1 MAGLDGNAS
10 GFSVCATCG
19 VEYAHP
25 LPEVCAICHD
35 DRQWVP
41 STGQRWTSLEELGLE
56 GQSLTW
62 SEDEPGRFVVTTD
75 PGVGI
80 RHSTQVVVTDQGSLL
95 WDPVGYIDD
104 ATAERIRALGPVLG
118 IASSHPHMFGVQ
130 VEWAHALDAP
140 VLVNESDR
148 QWVGRPDPAIRFW
161 SGEERLGSIGLHQ
174 IGGHFAGSSVAIWP
188 DGAGGR
194 GTLLSGDTVFP
205 NPDGWSVG
213 FLRSYPNKIPL
224 SAGVV
229 QRIADDLGRLR
240 FEGVV
245 GNFNNRIET
254 EGHESIQRSAE
265 RHIAW
270 VRGDFDH
277 LT

>member
-1 MAGLDGNAS
+1 MTEPDDAVAP
-10 GFSVCATCG
+10 FSSCSTCG

-25 LPEVCAICHD
+25 LPETCPICRD

-41 STGQRWTSLEELGLE
+41 STGQAWTTLEQLE
-56 GQSLTW
+56 AAGQGLTW
-62 SEDEPGRFVVTTD
+62 SEGEPGRFVVTTE
-75 PGVGI
+75 PKVGI
-80 RHSTQVVVTDQGSLL
+80 GHSMQVVVVEEGVLL
-95 WDPVGYIDD
+95 WDPVGYVDE
-104 ATAERIRALGPVLG
+104 ATARRIRELGPVLG

-140 VLVNESDR
+140 ALVNEADAG
-148 QWVGRPDPAIRFW
+148 WLGRPDASVRFW
-161 SGEERLGSIGLHQ
+161 SGREQLGSISLHQ
-174 IGGHFAGSSVAIWP
+174 IGGHFAGSSVAVWP
-188 DGAGGR
+188 AGAGGR

-229 QRIADDLGRLR
+229 QRIADDLGQLR
-240 FEGVV
+240 FDSIV
-245 GNFNNRIET
+245 GNFDNRIAT
-254 EGHESIQRSAE
+254 GGAESIRRSAE
-265 RHIAW
+265 RHMAW
-270 VRGDFDH
+270 VRGDFDD

>member
-1 MAGLDGNAS
+1 MAEP
-10 GFSVCATCG
+10 FSICGTCG
-19 VEYAHP
+19 VEYAEP
-25 LPEVCAICHD
+25 LPPVCAICRD

-41 STGQRWTSLEELGLE
+41 STGQRWTTLEQLRRE
-56 GQSLTW
+56 GQRLDW
-62 SEDEPGRFVVTTD
+62 REDEPGRFVISTD

-80 RHSTQVVVTDQGSLL
+80 GHSTQVVVTDAGSLL
-95 WDPVGYIDD
+95 WDPVGYLDETTI
-104 ATAERIRALGPVLG
+104 AEILRLGPVLG

-140 VLVNESDR
+140 VFVNEADR
-148 QWVGRPDPAIRFW
+148 QWLGRPDAAIRFW
-161 SGEERLGSIGLHQ
+161 SGEVRLGSIGLHQ
-174 IGGHFAGSSVAIWP
+174 IGGHFAGSSVAVWP

-194 GTLLSGDTVFP
+194 GTLLCGDTVFP
-205 NPDGWSVG
+205 NPDRWSVG

-224 SAGVV
+224 SAAVV

-240 FEGVV
+240 FDGVV
-245 GNFNNRIET
+245 GNFNNRIE
-254 EGHESIQRSAE
+254 GDGAESIRRSAQ

-270 VRGDFDH
+270 VRGDHDD